1 MSSPIIKLFHAN
13 WSLCSQ
19 MVRVALYEKGLN
31 FSEKHIKLCDQY
43 PEGENLNRDFL
54 KLNPL
59 GTVPVIKINE
69 KVTYDSVKIIREL
82 DKLQG
87 NSDINLC
94 NNDFQNSQ
102 SWVLNT
108 TITEGVKFAS
118 TIGTILPVFSAPLIQ
133 SMVKSLPL
141 KSILK
146 ILLNHPRRDRKIIFL
161 SMYFFGIAKNMPKAG
176 IKNFV
181 KELISLENVLSDEN
195 EFFYGDFSHVDI
207 NMMCLFHR
215 LKDLQLEDALYT
227 NRTPLI
233 KNYWE
238 SLKNRESYKMG
249 ILDYY
254 SDKEYKILHEFYKNQ
269 SSTFLKP
276 IIEKLSASK

>member
-87 NSDINLC
+87 NIDINLC

-269 SSTFLKP
+269 SSIFLKP

>member
-1 MSSPIIKLFHAN
+1 
-13 WSLCSQ
+13 

-87 NSDINLC
+87 NNDINLC

-181 KELISLENVLSDEN
+181 KELISLENVLSDGN

>member
-1 MSSPIIKLFHAN
+1 MSSLDIKLYHAN

-19 MVRVALYEKGLN
+19 MGRVALYEKGLN

-43 PEGENLNRDFL
+43 PEGENLCKDFL
-54 KLNPL
+54 RLNPL

-87 NSDINLC
+87 NKDIKLC

-146 ILLNHPRRDRKIIFL
+146 ILLKHPRRDRKIIFL

-181 KELISLENVLSDEN
+181 KELISLENILSDEN

-254 SDKEYKILHEFYKNQ
+254 SDKEYKILGKFYKNQ
-269 SSTFLKP
+269 SSIFLKP
-276 IIEKLSASK
+276 IIEKLTASI

>member
-1 MSSPIIKLFHAN
+1 MSSPNIKLFHAN

-43 PEGENLNRDFL
+43 PEGENLCKDFL
-54 KLNPL
+54 RLNPL

-87 NSDINLC
+87 NKDINLC

-146 ILLNHPRRDRKIIFL
+146 ILLKHPRRDRKIIFL

-181 KELISLENVLSDEN
+181 KELISLENILSDEN

-254 SDKEYKILHEFYKNQ
+254 SDKEYKILGKFYKNQ
-269 SSTFLKP
+269 SSIFLKP
-276 IIEKLSASK
+276 IIEKLTASK

>member
-87 NSDINLC
+87 NKDINLC

-181 KELISLENVLSDEN
+181 KELISLENVLSDGN

>member
-1 MSSPIIKLFHAN
+1 MSSPNIKLFHAN

-87 NSDINLC
+87 NNDINLC

-181 KELISLENVLSDEN
+181 KELISLENVLSDGN

>member
-43 PEGENLNRDFL
+43 PEGENLNKDFL

-87 NSDINLC
+87 NNDINLC

-181 KELISLENVLSDEN
+181 KELISLENVLSDGN

>member
-1 MSSPIIKLFHAN
+1 MSSPNIKLFHAN

-43 PEGENLNRDFL
+43 PEGENLNKDFL

-87 NSDINLC
+87 NNDINLC

-181 KELISLENVLSDEN
+181 KELISLENVLSDGN

-254 SDKEYKILHEFYKNQ
+254 SDKEYKILHKFYKNQ
-269 SSTFLKP
+269 SSIFLKP

>member
-43 PEGENLNRDFL
+43 PEGENLSKDFL

-87 NSDINLC
+87 NNDINLC

-181 KELISLENVLSDEN
+181 KELISLENVLSDGN

-269 SSTFLKP
+269 SSIFLKP

>member
-43 PEGENLNRDFL
+43 PEGENLSKDFL

-87 NSDINLC
+87 NNDINLC

-146 ILLNHPRRDRKIIFL
+146 ILLKHPRRDRKIIFL

-181 KELISLENVLSDEN
+181 KELVSLENILSDEN

-269 SSTFLKP
+269 SSIFLKP

>member
-87 NSDINLC
+87 NNDINLC

-161 SMYFFGIAKNMPKAG
+161 SMYLFGIAKNMPKAG

-181 KELISLENVLSDEN
+181 KELVSLENILSDEN

-269 SSTFLKP
+269 SSIFLKP

>member
-87 NSDINLC
+87 NNDINLC

-146 ILLNHPRRDRKIIFL
+146 ILLKHPRRDRKIIFL

-181 KELISLENVLSDEN
+181 KELISLENVLSDGN

-269 SSTFLKP
+269 SSIFLKP
-276 IIEKLSASK
+276 IIEKLTASK

>member
-87 NSDINLC
+87 NNDINLC

-181 KELISLENVLSDEN
+181 KELISLENVLSDGN

-269 SSTFLKP
+269 SSIFLKP

>member
-1 MSSPIIKLFHAN
+1 MSSPNIKLFHAN

-43 PEGENLNRDFL
+43 PEGENLCKDFL
-54 KLNPL
+54 RLNPL

-87 NSDINLC
+87 NNDINLC

-181 KELISLENVLSDEN
+181 KELISLENILSDEN

-269 SSTFLKP
+269 SSIFLKP

>member
-1 MSSPIIKLFHAN
+1 MSSPNIKLFHAN

-43 PEGENLNRDFL
+43 PEGENLSKDFL

-87 NSDINLC
+87 NNDINLC

-181 KELISLENVLSDEN
+181 KELISLENVLSDGN

>member
-87 NSDINLC
+87 NNDINLC

-181 KELISLENVLSDEN
+181 KELINLENILSDEN

-269 SSTFLKP
+269 SSIFLKP

>member
-87 NSDINLC
+87 NRDINLC

-161 SMYFFGIAKNMPKAG
+161 SMYLFGIAKNMPKAG

-181 KELISLENVLSDEN
+181 KELISLENVLSDGN

-215 LKDLQLEDALYT
+215 LKDLQLENALYT

>member
-87 NSDINLC
+87 NNDINLC

-161 SMYFFGIAKNMPKAG
+161 SMYLFGIAKNMPKAG

-269 SSTFLKP
+269 SSIFLKP

>member
-1 MSSPIIKLFHAN
+1 MSSPNIKLFHAN
-13 WSLCSQ
+13 WSICSQ

-43 PEGENLNRDFL
+43 PEGENLSKDFL

-87 NSDINLC
+87 NNDINLC

-181 KELISLENVLSDEN
+181 KELVSLENILSDEN

-269 SSTFLKP
+269 SSIFLKP

>member
-1 MSSPIIKLFHAN
+1 MSSPNIKLFHAN

-43 PEGENLNRDFL
+43 PEGENLSKDFL

-87 NSDINLC
+87 NIDINLC

-181 KELISLENVLSDEN
+181 KELVSLENILSDEN

-269 SSTFLKP
+269 SSIFLKP

>member
-1 MSSPIIKLFHAN
+1 MSSPNIKLFHAN

-43 PEGENLNRDFL
+43 PEGENLSKDFL

-87 NSDINLC
+87 NNDINLC

-181 KELISLENVLSDEN
+181 KELVSLENILSDEN

-269 SSTFLKP
+269 SSIFLKP

>member
-43 PEGENLNRDFL
+43 PEGENLSKDFL

-87 NSDINLC
+87 NNDINLC

-181 KELISLENVLSDEN
+181 KELVSLENILSDEN

-269 SSTFLKP
+269 SSIFLKP

>member
-43 PEGENLNRDFL
+43 PEGENLSKDFL

-87 NSDINLC
+87 NNDINLC

-161 SMYFFGIAKNMPKAG
+161 SMYLFGIAKNMPKAG

-181 KELISLENVLSDEN
+181 KELVSLENILSDEN

-269 SSTFLKP
+269 SSIFLKP

>member
-43 PEGENLNRDFL
+43 PEGENLNKDFL

-87 NSDINLC
+87 NNDINLC

-181 KELISLENVLSDEN
+181 KELISLENVLSDGN

-269 SSTFLKP
+269 SSIFLKP

>member
-1 MSSPIIKLFHAN
+1 MSSPNIKLFHAN

-87 NSDINLC
+87 NRDINLC
-94 NNDFQNSQ
+94 NDDFQNSK

-181 KELISLENVLSDEN
+181 KELISLENVLSDGN

>member
-1 MSSPIIKLFHAN
+1 
-13 WSLCSQ
+13 

-43 PEGENLNRDFL
+43 PEGENLCKDFL
-54 KLNPL
+54 RLNPL

-87 NSDINLC
+87 NKDIKLC

-146 ILLNHPRRDRKIIFL
+146 ILLKHPRRDRKIIFL

-181 KELISLENVLSDEN
+181 KELISLENILSDEN

-254 SDKEYKILHEFYKNQ
+254 SDKEYKILGKFYKNQ
-269 SSTFLKP
+269 SSIFLKP
-276 IIEKLSASK
+276 IIEKLTASI